1 MDIIASKYFKYENKE
16 TIVSLKDQ
24 AGFVKEA
31 LSGDEKI
38 LESAF
43 KLEKLYKKHKF
54 KLWAAVIALVL
65 FFGGRAGMAAY
76 QNSQL
81 QQANVALLTLQ
92 KQPEDAAARKTLQEK
107 NPKLYA
113 LFSYM
118 QAVEKQQGDVLQTL
132 SSNNDTLIADISKY
146 HAAVLDNKVVDS
158 TYYQE
163 LALVEEAFEA
173 LKEGKKEI
181 AKQKLSLVAEN
192 SPVAGIAR
200 LLKHYTIETK

>member
-1 MDIIASKYFKYENKE
+1 M
-16 TIVSLKDQ
+16 SLKDQ

-54 KLWAAVIALVL
+54 KLWGVIIALLL
-65 FFGGRAGMAAY
+65 FFGGRAGITAY
-76 QNSQL
+76 WDSQL
-81 QQANVALLTLQ
+81 QQANEALLTLQ
-92 KQPEDAAARKTLQEK
+92 KQPDNAAARSVLEEK

-118 QAVEKQQGDVLQTL
+118 QAVKNHDDKALKHLGDGSDAIL
-132 SSNNDTLIADISKY
+132 ADVSRY
-146 HAAVLDNKVVDS
+146 HAAVLASKVTDS
-158 TYYQE
+158 VYYQE
-163 LALVEEAFEA
+163 LALVEEAYEA
-173 LKEGKKEI
+173 LKNGKKEI
-181 AKQKLSLVAEN
+181 AKQKLALVAEN
-192 SPVAGIAR
+192 SPVSSIAR